1 MLTLGAIVLAPAGA
15 EETKKCGVPSPT
27 HWAYCYGGTNEE
39 MGKPSVQD
47 ASGTGG
53 KAVMTGTIGGVSAS
67 FECASSSLGAEFE
80 SGGKGKGKV
89 ILTECKET
97 APAHCRLSL
106 SEENEIEMHF
116 SQSFAGKVEK
126 SGKPEAV
133 LSGTGGGE
141 EIYDMELEDETSAC
155 QIPAGGY
162 KITGKQTSEPLK
174 AETSATEQE
183 LVISKSGSDFK
194 IGGNEVTLSDT
205 FKVKLTGT
213 HGGASWYLGLGA

>member
-15 EETKKCGVPSPT
+15 EETKKCGVSSPT
-27 HWAYCYGGTNEE
+27 HWAYCYTSTNEE
-39 MGKPSVQD
+39 MGKPSAQD

-53 KAVMTGTIGGVSAS
+53 KAVMTGTIGGVAAS
-67 FECASSSLGAEFE
+67 FECSGSSLVAEFE
-80 SGGKGKGKV
+80 SGGKGGGTV
-89 ILTECKET
+89 TLSNCKET
-97 APAHCRLSL
+97 APAHCRLSEE
-106 SEENEIEMHF
+106 EENEIKMHF
-116 SQSFAGKVEK
+116 GASFTGKVEK

-141 EIYDMELEDETSAC
+141 EIYDMELEHETSAC
-155 QIPAGGY
+155 QIPGGGY

-205 FKVKLTGT
+205 FKIKLTGT
-213 HGGASWYLGLGA
+213 HGGASWYVGLGN